1 MQLFN
6 KQIFYQDFSSKGQSG
21 WSLRTLISC
30 LGEFLHKVRRNQ
42 KMETVLL
49 RALRLLRILLNIA
62 HNVLTPEK
70 KIFIIEIFY
79 FLKRKL
85 EKRYNMMKT
94 KVSRSI

>member
-70 KIFIIEIFY
+70 KFLLLKFSISLNVS
-79 FLKRKL
+79 LKRD
-85 EKRYNMMKT
+85 T
-94 KVSRSI
+94 I